1 MRTWI
6 NLSPAGVRAALRC
19 IERVQDA
26 VGEPAYPV
34 SPHYATLHIY
44 AHEDGAVYACGTDGY
59 RMHAASVG
67 VVEPLL
73 KRLTHGASL
82 AHLEDQPLPLG
93 WVYAPIP
100 AGELRS
106 VKRVLRGWRTG
117 QFEVQGVVY
126 ARGAYGRGE
135 RRDLPSHLYG
145 SVWHAVAMAPRPGIY
160 PLTHL
165 PLTTQTHFTHE
176 LVVEGATMHRAQ
188 SAASTMTDGGEIVYW
203 RPLGYEPAPG
213 KPDTTCA
220 FWLTAESGGEVRAN
234 GVALNQR
241 AQGGALDVAVSADYV
256 QDALRAISKGPH
268 NDSVRIHAAGSLD
281 PLLFVE
287 DDPLES
293 QGVDEAFLAL
303 VMPLRMRA
311 GGAR

>member
-1 MRTWI
+1 MSGRNWI

-26 VGEPAYPV
+26 VGEPAYPPV
-34 SPHYATLHIY
+34 SIY
-44 AHEDGAVYACGTDGY
+44 AHESGAVYACGTDGH

-67 VVEPLL
+67 VVGPLL

-106 VKRVLRGWRTG
+106 VKRLLRSWRTG
-117 QFEVQGVVY
+117 RFDVQGVVY
-126 ARGAYGRGE
+126 ARAAYGRGE
-135 RRDLPSHLYG
+135 PRDLPSHLYG
-145 SVWHAVAMAPRPGIY
+145 SVWHTVAMAPRPGIY

-165 PLTTQTHFTHE
+165 PLTTQTRFTNE
-176 LVVEGATMHRAQ
+176 LVVEGELMHRAL
-188 SAASTMTDGGEIVYW
+188 SAAAAVTDEGKIAYW

-213 KPDTTCA
+213 KPDTTSA
-220 FWLTAESGGEVRAN
+220 FWLTAEAGGEARGN

-241 AQGGALDVAVSADYV
+241 ALGSALDVAVSADYV
-256 QDALRAISKGPH
+256 HDALRAISKGSH
-268 NDSVRIHAAGSLD
+268 NDAVRIHAAGPLD
-281 PLLFVE
+281 PVLFVE
-287 DDPLES
+287 DDPMEV
-293 QGVDEAFLAL
+293 QEADVETFLAL
-303 VMPLRMRA
+303 VMPLRMRSHYPRS
-311 GGAR
+311 GR